1 MLNFETELSRAD
13 GLYKSIVVKEHKY
26 DLIEFTIKQKLTD
39 TNTGKVIS
47 DTGYTTFYSNK
58 EFKEFFEPLINE
70 LKVRFDNEE
79 TNSIQD

>member
-26 DLIEFTIKQKLTD
+26 DLVELTITQKLTD

-70 LKVRFDNEE
+70 LKVRFDNDNNR
-79 TNSIQD
+79 TNP